1 MRSPS
6 IERMATSIGGVG
18 GLFQSGS
25 KFGASELGENFSRI
39 LISE

>member
-1 MRSPS
+1 VR
-6 IERMATSIGGVG
+6 IATSIGDVG

-25 KFGASELGENFSRI
+25 KFGAGASDANFSRI